1 MSDTETLQ
9 PEISLD
15 EARSALQAEQQKRVA
30 ACEEEMN
37 QVLRKH
43 QCVLTVAMVI
53 SQQGNEPIVRVIPA
67 K

>member
-43 QCVLTVAMVI
+43 QCVLTV
-53 SQQGNEPIVRVIPA
+53 RW
-67 K
+67 